1 MNISFGGQSFFNSDH
16 FFSKKKNLF
25 SDLSRIFV
33 DLSTLLSVKMLYNV
47 DLLRKDGRFGVL
59 WHLGST
65 GSTSSNVSKKLKRKL
80 VDRVVVRRMCEEV
93 TDLLPVS
100 ALMFLLNPDILF
112 ILIRTLLF
120 GSRPSKVVFK
130 AHKSQIFNYSLIY
143 KLLHSRISV
152 FILYWSGLVQT

>member
-1 MNISFGGQSFFNSDH
+1 LAVKVSSIRIT
-16 FFSKKKNLF
+16 FSRKKNFF
-25 SDLSRIFV
+25 SDLSRIFI

-93 TDLLPVS
+93 ADLLPVS
-100 ALMFLLNPDILF
+100 ALKFLLNPDILF
-112 ILIRTLLF
+112 ISIRTYLDLGPQRLF
-120 GSRPSKVVFK
+120 FK
-130 AHKSQIFNYSLIY
+130 ALKSQIFNYSLIY
-143 KLLHSRISV
+143 KLLHSRITV